1 MIRIFVTIRILRAYI
16 YIYCNIYKLEK
27 KCAFAQGGIH
37 IIKGCKQMMNVYRLF
52 IYVYIFI

>member
-16 YIYCNIYKLEK
+16 YIYRK